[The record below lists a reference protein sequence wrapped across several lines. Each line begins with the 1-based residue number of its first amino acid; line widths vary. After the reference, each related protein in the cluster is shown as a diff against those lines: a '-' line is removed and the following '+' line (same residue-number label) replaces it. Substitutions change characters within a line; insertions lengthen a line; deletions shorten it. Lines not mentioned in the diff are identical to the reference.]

1 MAGCFPNNFTFE
13 CVNDTLMIRFPTAVT
28 GSHDKFLLAIDNKPL
43 AKYNKVD
50 KATGKQT
57 GFLTEHTLF
66 FIIQGEKLLH
76 FQDKTITIQSNEL
89 ILLKKGI
96 YVISENIPEG
106 GAFEALMIFVSDK
119 FLKEFYYSTIAT
131 ESTEANDTSLVI
143 FQTNDILD
151 SFKLQYLHY
160 FGKSFKSLKQILQ
173 IKLHEIFLLLLST
186 KSQPELLSF
195 IRSSVDNKE
204 IDLDFIV
211 QKYLFQPVTVNEL
224 ANLSGRSLA
233 TFKRDFQKK
242 YSASPKQWINQRR
255 LAHAHMLLENTN
267 ENISE
272 IAYTCG
278 FENVSHFNKLFRKE
292 YKIVPTALRAKSVSI

>member
-1 MAGCFPNNFTFE
+1 
-13 CVNDTLMIRFPTAVT
+13 MIRFPTT
-28 GSHDKFLLAIDNKPL
+28 SKGQPDKFLLTIDNKPI

-50 KATGKQT
+50 KSAGKQT
-57 GFLTEHTLF
+57 GFLVEHTLF

-76 FQDKTITIQSNEL
+76 LPDKTITIRNNEL

-119 FLKEFYYSTIAT
+119 FLKEFYYNTIAT
-131 ESTEANDTSLVI
+131 EPREITDTSLVI

-160 FGKSFKSLKQILQ
+160 FGKSFKILKQILH
-173 IKLHEIFLLLLST
+173 IKLYEIFLLLLST
-186 KSQPELLSF
+186 KNKKEVLSF
-195 IRSSVDNKE
+195 VQSLVDNKKT
-204 IDLDFIV
+204 DLDFIV
-211 QKYLFQPVTVNEL
+211 QKYLFQCVTVNEL

-242 YSASPKQWINQRR
+242 YSASPKQWINQKR
-255 LAHAHMLLENTN
+255 LAHARMLLMNTDK
-267 ENISE
+267 NISE
-272 IAYTCG
+272 IAFACG
-278 FENVSHFNKLFRKE
+278 FENVSHFNKLFKKE
-292 YKIVPTALRAKSVSI
+292 HKIVPNALRTKSVNV